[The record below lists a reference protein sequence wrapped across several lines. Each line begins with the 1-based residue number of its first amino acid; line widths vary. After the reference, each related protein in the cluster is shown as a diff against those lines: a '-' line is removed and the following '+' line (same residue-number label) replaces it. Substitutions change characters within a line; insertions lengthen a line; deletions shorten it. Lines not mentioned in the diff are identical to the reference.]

1 MNRLMQGESLPI
13 FGDGEQRRAFTYIK
27 DITPAIARSPLE
39 PAARNQIFNVGS
51 DQHYSVNEL
60 ALEVIAAMDMPG
72 RLEHRDARNEVKL
85 AFSDHSKFHAAF
97 PDGRS
102 TPLSEGI
109 RRMAL
114 WAKASG
120 IRQSREF
127 DGIRSGSDQHYSV
140 NELALEVIAAMD
152 MPGRL
157 EHRDARNEVKLA
169 FSDHSKFHAAF
180 PDGRSTPLSEGIRR
194 MALWAKASGIRQSR
208 EFDGI

>member
-127 DGIRSGSDQHYSV
+127 DGIEIHKNLPPAWATVVREEPV
-140 NELALEVIAAMD
+140 AA
-152 MPGRL
+152 G
-157 EHRDARNEVKLA
+157 ARA
-169 FSDHSKFHAAF
+169 
-180 PDGRSTPLSEGIRR
+180 EG
-194 MALWAKASGIRQSR
+194 
-208 EFDGI
+208 